1 MSIHSAAQL
10 AMFEKAAADPD
21 YAKLRGISQD
31 LAKARVAAYRDAGS
45 PELRDRA
52 ERAASKTR
60 QRKQPPGLGL
70 LGS

>member
-1 MSIHSAAQL
+1 MTIHSAAQL
-10 AMFEKAAADPD
+10 AMFEKAAADPE
-21 YAKLRGISQD
+21 YAKLRGISPD
-31 LAKARVAAYRDAGS
+31 LAKARLDAYREAGS

-52 ERAASKTR
+52 ERKSGKPR